1 MSYLG
6 DFNVRILHLF
16 IQHVLEL
23 LYDFVNLFQNPA
35 QNPNLQH
42 ITGLGSQ
49 LPAILRAVHIR

>member
-1 MSYLG
+1 
-6 DFNVRILHLF
+6 
-16 IQHVLEL
+16 L

-49 LPAILRAVHIR
+49 LPAILRAVNIR

>member
-6 DFNVRILHLF
+6 DFDVRILHLF

-35 QNPNLQH
+35 QNPHLQH

-49 LPAILRAVHIR
+49 IASHSPCSTH